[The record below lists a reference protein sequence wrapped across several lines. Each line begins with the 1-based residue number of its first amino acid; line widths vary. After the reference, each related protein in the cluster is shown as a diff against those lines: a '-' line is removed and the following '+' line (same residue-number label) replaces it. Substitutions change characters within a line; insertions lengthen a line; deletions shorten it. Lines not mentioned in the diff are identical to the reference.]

1 MRGIVSLFFYKS
13 DSPAVDGQA
22 WKLIISSMSFT
33 IPALFRYRLFSVS
46 DAFRCRSSCAVFF
59 QPGSDYERR
68 ALELHGS
75 SLFISLA
82 ARKWWTGLMQ
92 VFERFGRSRCGI
104 EDRIWERVAGS
115 LFRVF
120 MPELRKGH
128 AFANLE
134 DLRYASRTFLFWI
147 GTDLRSCCP
156 Q

>member
-22 WKLIISSMSFT
+22 WKLIISSISFT
-33 IPALFRYRLFSVS
+33 TSALFRYRLFQFQMHS
-46 DAFRCRSSCAVFF
+46 DAEVHARCFF
-59 QPGSDYERR
+59 NLVLVMNGRT
-68 ALELHGS
+68 LKLHAS

-82 ARKWWTGLMQ
+82 VRSWWTGLMQ
-92 VFERFGRSRCGI
+92 VFERFIRSRCGI
-104 EDRIWERVAGS
+104 GDRIWERLAGS

-134 DLRYASRTFLFWI
+134 DLRHASRTFLFWI
-147 GTDLRSCCP
+147 GTDLRSCCS